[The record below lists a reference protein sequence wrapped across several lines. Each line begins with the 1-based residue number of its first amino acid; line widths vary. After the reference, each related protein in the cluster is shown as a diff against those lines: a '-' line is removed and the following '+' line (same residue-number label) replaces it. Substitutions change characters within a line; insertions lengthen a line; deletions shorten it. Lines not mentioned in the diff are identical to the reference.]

1 MCHYYILFKIIST
14 YQTLV
19 FNSCHDLLQ
28 KSVSFSGFA
37 VVTVQK
43 KTEIKIELT
52 FGSWLKVRLWIRM
65 KKWPERKS
73 GQLRLWK
80 KLFITFLLIN
90 TPETMT
96 KQKKY
101 NE

>member
-52 FGSWLKVRLWIRM
+52 FGS
-65 KKWPERKS
+65 
-73 GQLRLWK
+73 
-80 KLFITFLLIN
+80 
-90 TPETMT
+90 
-96 KQKKY
+96 
-101 NE
+101 